1 MIGCLTAPFK
11 MLAFLVLIAALVLG
25 FLYRDRLG
33 DWGRDAWRDLR
44 NQPEAVAVVGAPSED
59 ALASARRKIER
70 LGEAD
75 SVVLGADE
83 VASLLRDGLDPYT
96 RGTMDSLSVRLRD
109 GAIAATATVRTSRL
123 PSGMLGPFG
132 VALRDHEPITAE
144 GSIQVGAPGEGLW
157 RVERISF
164 RDIPLPRDAVPAIM
178 QHVAGDSTRSVR
190 VQLPEAVH
198 GIRLRADGVTLYGS
212 AR

>member
-1 MIGCLTAPFK
+1 
-11 MLAFLVLIAALVLG
+11 MLAFLVLIAALIVG
-25 FLYRDRLG
+25 MLYRDRLG
-33 DWGRDAWRDLR
+33 DWGRDAWREFR
-44 NQPEAVAVVGAPSED
+44 KQPEAVAVVGAPSED
-59 ALASARRKIER
+59 ALASARRKIEQ
-70 LGEAD
+70 LGDAD

-83 VASLLRDGLDPYT
+83 VASLLRNGLDPYT
-96 RGTMDSLSVRLRD
+96 RGTMDSLSVRLRE

-144 GSIQVGAPGEGLW
+144 GSLLVGAPGEGLW
-157 RVERISF
+157 QVDRISF

-178 QHVAGDSTRSVR
+178 QHVSGDSTRSVR
-190 VQLPEAVH
+190 VQLPEAVR
-198 GIRLRADGVTLYGS
+198 GIRLRADGVTLYRD